1 MKSVLKITCSECQT
15 HLLAFLHHDVNPL
28 LRRQLARHLDHC
40 PRCYATYR
48 SELDLMQNLAHELP
62 LMGARNQPD
71 FNAIWKSVQTEIQR
85 PKPGIPQFQ
94 ARYGLAMLVFAL
106 VLLLPL
112 TLGNQNLSLSTPPTQ
127 PRPVIAHLP
136 PSSTI
141 PKVTETTIA
150 YLTNQSLS
158 TPEAP
163 HHAIGLLAADVVST
177 P

>member
-15 HLLAFLHHDVNPL
+15 QLLAYLHHDVNPL
-28 LRRQLARHLDHC
+28 LRRQIARHLDYC
-40 PRCYATYR
+40 PRCYTAYR
-48 SELDLMQNLAHELP
+48 NELDLVQNLAHELP
-62 LMGARNQPD
+62 LMGVRNQPD

-85 PKPGIPQFQ
+85 PKPDFPQFQ

-112 TLGNQNLSLSTPPTQ
+112 TLDNHNLSLSTPPTQ
-127 PRPVIAHLP
+127 PRPVTVHLTP
-136 PSSTI
+136 NSTI

-150 YLTNQSLS
+150 FLTNHPLS

-163 HHAIGLLAADVVST
+163 HHAAGPLAADVVST